1 MHTPKLK
8 QHHSINRQQMARVP
22 IPFSVR
28 YFQAPALISIQ
39 RYCCFVLATEKDR
52 ESAKNFLHQKRRFLG
67 VNVVEII
74 REEKKGGRMIS
85 IQRYCCFVLA
95 TEKDR
100 ESAKNFLHQKRR
112 FLGVNVVEIIREEKK
127 GGRMK
132 MDMGRGMDA
141 VAASSD

>member
-74 REEKKGGRMIS
+74 REEKKGGRM
-85 IQRYCCFVLA
+85 
-95 TEKDR
+95 
-100 ESAKNFLHQKRR
+100 
-112 FLGVNVVEIIREEKK
+112 
-127 GGRMK
+127 K